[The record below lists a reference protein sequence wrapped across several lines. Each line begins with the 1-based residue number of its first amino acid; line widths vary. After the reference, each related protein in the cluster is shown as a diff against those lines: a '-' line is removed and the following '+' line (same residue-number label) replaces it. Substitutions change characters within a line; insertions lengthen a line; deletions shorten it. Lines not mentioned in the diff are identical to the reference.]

1 MFHFCHVLLEA
12 KPKRYKSLSSDF
24 MILLSCVLN
33 ELNEKGSFLKLE
45 QEKSNW
51 TRKRIIISF
60 GLQITL

>member
-1 MFHFCHVLLEA
+1 
-12 KPKRYKSLSSDF
+12 

-60 GLQITL
+60 GLQITLELFVLRCSYLV